1 MTIETAGRL
10 MLGIGVLGLVVA
22 LVATLVA
29 QKLVGDL
36 TGGVDQSI
44 ELTLDVLET
53 ADESFVVAEQALLI
67 VADGTDEASGAV
79 RALGRSLDDGN
90 EALERAR
97 VLTGEEI
104 AAALEQV
111 EDAMPALQQ
120 AAAAIERTLRALDS
134 LPLGLT
140 YAPERTLVDTIGE
153 LRGGLEG
160 IPEQLR
166 DQAAQIEG
174 TADSLTEATAGTM
187 ATADAL
193 EELVERL
200 DEAAAL
206 VGDYA
211 SRASEARALVD
222 AQREVAAGNLVQA
235 RWMIWVVGLTVAL
248 GQFVPLYLGW
258 ALRAGQL
265 GSPGPQGDPGPT

>member
-1 MTIETAGRL
+1 MTTEMAGRL
-10 MLGIGVLGLVVA
+10 MLGIGVLGLVVT
-22 LVATLVA
+22 LVAALVA

-36 TGGVDQSI
+36 IGGVDESL
-44 ELTLDVLET
+44 ELTVDLLET
-53 ADESFVVAEQALLI
+53 VDESFVVVEEALLI
-67 VADGTDEASGAV
+67 VADGTEGASDAV
-79 RALGRSLDDGN
+79 RALGRGLDDGSV
-90 EALERAR
+90 ALESAR
-97 VLTGEEI
+97 ELTGQEI
-104 AAALEQV
+104 ADALEQV
-111 EDAMPALQQ
+111 EGAMPALQQ
-120 AAAAIERTLRALDS
+120 AAGAIERTLRTLDS

-193 EELVERL
+193 EELVGRL
-200 DEAAAL
+200 DEAASLA
-206 VGDYA
+206 GDYSVQA
-211 SRASEARALVD
+211 VEARQLVD
-222 AQREVAAGNLVQA
+222 AQREVAATNLVQA
-235 RWMIWVVGLTVAL
+235 RWMIWIVALTVAL

-258 ALRAGQL
+258 VLRAGRL
-265 GSPGPQGDPGPT
+265 GPPGPRSDPGTT

>member
-1 MTIETAGRL
+1 MTTEMAGRL
-10 MLGIGVLGLVVA
+10 MLGIGMLGLVVT

-36 TGGVDQSI
+36 IGGVDESL
-44 ELTLDVLET
+44 ELTVDLLET
-53 ADESFVVAEQALLI
+53 IDESFVVVEEALLI
-67 VADGTDEASGAV
+67 IAEGTEGASDAV
-79 RALGRSLDDGN
+79 RALGRGLDDGSM
-90 EALERAR
+90 ALESAR

-104 AAALEQV
+104 ADALGQM

-120 AAAAIERTLRALDS
+120 AAAAIERTLRTLDS

-140 YAPERTLVDTIGE
+140 YAPEQTLVDVIGE

-166 DQAAQIEG
+166 DQAAQVGG

-187 ATADAL
+187 ATAAAL
-193 EELVERL
+193 QELVGRL
-200 DEAAAL
+200 DEATDL

-211 SRASEARALVD
+211 VQAVEARVLVD
-222 AQREVAAGNLVQA
+222 EQREVAATNLVQA
-235 RWMIWVVGLTVAL
+235 RWMIWIVALTVAL

-258 ALRAGQL
+258 VLRAGQL
-265 GSPGPQGDPGPT
+265 GPPGPKSDAGTT

>member
-1 MTIETAGRL
+1 MTTEMAGRL
-10 MLGIGVLGLVVA
+10 MLGIGVLGLVVT
-22 LVATLVA
+22 LVAALVA

-36 TGGVDQSI
+36 IGGVDESL
-44 ELTLDVLET
+44 ELTVDLLET
-53 ADESFVVAEQALLI
+53 VDESFVVVEEALLI
-67 VADGTDEASGAV
+67 VADGTEGAGDAV
-79 RALGRSLDDGN
+79 RALGRGLDDGSV
-90 EALERAR
+90 ALESAR
-97 VLTGEEI
+97 ELTGQEI
-104 AAALEQV
+104 ADALEQV
-111 EDAMPALQQ
+111 EGAMPALQQ
-120 AAAAIERTLRALDS
+120 AAGAIERTLRTLDS

-193 EELVERL
+193 EELVGRL
-200 DEAAAL
+200 DEAASLA
-206 VGDYA
+206 GDYSVQA
-211 SRASEARALVD
+211 VEARQLVD
-222 AQREVAAGNLVQA
+222 AQREVAATNLVQA
-235 RWMIWVVGLTVAL
+235 RWMIWIVALTVAL

-258 ALRAGQL
+258 VLRAGRL
-265 GSPGPQGDPGPT
+265 GPPGPRSDPGTT